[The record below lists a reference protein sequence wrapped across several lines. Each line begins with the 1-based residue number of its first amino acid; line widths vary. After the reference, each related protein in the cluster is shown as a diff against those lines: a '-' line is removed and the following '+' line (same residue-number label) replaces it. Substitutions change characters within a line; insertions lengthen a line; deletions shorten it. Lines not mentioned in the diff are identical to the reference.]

1 MERIIIF
8 GGSFDPIHNGHL
20 RLARAASLLLNADIV
35 FVPAKDPRWKRPEAS
50 PIDRLAMLKKAL
62 DEDGSGAFSVSLTE
76 LARPG
81 NVSYSIDTVNEFRQ
95 AYPKRELY
103 LLIGADEANRLPD
116 WKDPDLLA
124 ERSHIVYI
132 PRPEIT
138 VPTSYKERFHLQ
150 ELPYSGSGNVSSS
163 SVRELQSIDLPLGVL
178 SYIEEK
184 GLYFM
189 KKIEPL
195 ETPDRLRHS
204 LSVAHLALAIAKR
217 NQILN
222 PEKAYIAGLL
232 HDLGKSLS
240 EKEARKIMKEEYPEY
255 VDYPAWC
262 LHQFTG
268 VSLAKKIF
276 SIEDATILDA
286 INYHCTGKAH
296 MPPLSK
302 IIYEADKIEP
312 TRGFDSS
319 KLIEKCLQNYYVGFI
334 SVLKENEEFLLKEGH
349 LEKTPLSESCSD
361 CYLRR

>member
-20 RLARAASLLLNADIV
+20 RLARAASLLLNADVV
-35 FVPAKDPRWKRPEAS
+35 FVPAKDPRWKKPEAS

-62 DEDGSGAFSVSLTE
+62 DEDGSGAFSISLSE

-81 NVSYSIDTVNEFRQ
+81 NVSYSIDTVHEFHKI
-95 AYPKRELY
+95 YPKRELY
-103 LLIGADEANRLPD
+103 LLIGADEANRLAEWKSPD
-116 WKDPDLLA
+116 ELA
-124 ERSHIVYI
+124 KLSQIVYI
-132 PRPEIT
+132 PRPD
-138 VPTSYKERFHLQ
+138 VKVDPLLKERFHLQ

-163 SVRELQSIDLPLGVL
+163 SIRELQSIDLPLNVL

-184 GLYFM
+184 RLYFM
-189 KKIEPL
+189 KKIVPL
-195 ETPDRLRHS
+195 ETEKRLSHS
-204 LSVAHLALAIAKR
+204 LSVAHLALAIAKK

-232 HDLGKSLS
+232 HDLGKSLD
-240 EKEARKIMKEEYPEY
+240 EKAARAMVQEDYPDCA
-255 VDYPAWC
+255 DYPAWC

-268 VSLAKKIF
+268 VHLAKELFNIQD
-276 SIEDATILDA
+276 EAILDA
-286 INYHCTGKAH
+286 IHYHCTGKAH

-312 TRGFDSS
+312 TRGYDSS
-319 KLIEKCLQNYYVGFI
+319 KLIARCLENYYVGFV
-334 SVLKENEEFLLKEGH
+334 SVLKENETFLAQEGH
-349 LEKTPLSESCSD
+349 LEKTPLSDECAD

>member
-20 RLARAASLLLNADIV
+20 RLARAASLLLNADVV
-35 FVPAKDPRWKRPEAS
+35 FVPAKDPRWKKPEAS

-62 DEDGSGAFSVSLTE
+62 DEDGSGAFSISLSE

-81 NVSYSIDTVNEFRQ
+81 NVSYSIDTVHEFHKI
-95 AYPKRELY
+95 YPNRELY
-103 LLIGADEANRLPD
+103 LLIGADEANRLAE
-116 WKDPDLLA
+116 WKDPDELA
-124 ERSHIVYI
+124 SLSQIVYI

-138 VPTSYKERFHLQ
+138 VDPVLTKRFHLQ
-150 ELPYSGSGNVSSS
+150 ELSYSGSGNVSSS
-163 SVRELQSIDLPLGVL
+163 SIRELQSIDLPLNVL

-189 KKIEPL
+189 KKIAPL
-195 ETPDRLRHS
+195 ESEKRLRHS
-204 LSVAHLALAIAKR
+204 LSVAHLALAIAKK

-240 EKEARKIMKEEYPEY
+240 EKEAREKMKDAFPEY
-255 VDYPAWC
+255 VSYPSWC

-268 VSLAKKIF
+268 VLLAQELFHITD
-276 SIEDATILDA
+276 EGILDA
-286 INYHCTGKAH
+286 IHYHCTGKAH

-302 IIYEADKIEP
+302 IIYAADKIEP
-312 TRGFDSS
+312 TRGYDSS
-319 KLIEKCLQNYYVGFI
+319 KLIAKCLQNYYVGFV
-334 SVLKENEEFLLKEGH
+334 SVLKENESFLQKEGH
-349 LEKTPLSESCSD
+349 LEKTPLSEECAD